1 MANSIRSLSLMTR
14 TTLNAALGLVASAFV
29 LAGCAKTETA
39 QTDSAAAPA
48 AAPAA
53 AATPNMVT
61 FNARDFAFEGPDS
74 IPAGLT
80 MFHLNASG
88 NDLHHVQLIK
98 LEQGKTYADFEAAI
112 KAGGPPPTWAV
123 PYGGVNPPEPGGMP
137 IATQTMEPGN
147 YAVVC
152 FVDGADRIPHIMKGM
167 M

>member
-1 MANSIRSLSLMTR
+1 MTIPIRSLSLMTR
-14 TTLNAALGLVASAFV
+14 ITLNAALAAVASAFV
-29 LAGCAKTETA
+29 LAGCAKTEPA
-39 QTDSAAAPA
+39 QADSAAPAVAAPA
-48 AAPAA
+48 AA

-123 PYGGVNPPEPGGMP
+123 PYGGVNPPEPGGMS

-152 FVDGADRIPHIMKGM
+152 FVDGADR
-167 M
+167 

>member
-1 MANSIRSLSLMTR
+1 MANSLRSLSLMNR
-14 TTLNAALGLVASAFV
+14 TTLNAALALVGSAV
-29 LAGCAKTETA
+29 VVAGVAKTEQVHTA
-39 QTDSAAAPA
+39 PAATAA

-98 LEQGKTYADFEAAI
+98 LEQGKTYADFEA
-112 KAGGPPPTWAV
+112 
-123 PYGGVNPPEPGGMP
+123 
-137 IATQTMEPGN
+137 
-147 YAVVC
+147 
-152 FVDGADRIPHIMKGM
+152 
-167 M
+167 